1 MLIYANDVFLISL
14 HKSLGLHGQKNKKGF
29 SIMESNALD
38 ITDHLHFTVSRS
50 LSSRLCVWYSK
61 NERVKEV
68 GRNFHVICLL
78 FPRWTLLLWFCSS
91 VTWKL
96 VRLVFAGCGMKKVG
110 WIFLC
115 VFCLSCN
122 FMDWLIGLW
131 FFFLYKRWFDFF
143 IDLIVFYLSLLLH
156 FRLCLFRKK
165 EKKSNIN
172 EKVRV
177 YSLSKC
183 SLKCQFLLSCV
194 RRVMIIFSRSV
205 SMCFVH
211 CSIDGFLNNRG
222 WMFVNGFCMF
232 WFCWLCNRS
241 KTNNGY
247 T

>member
-1 MLIYANDVFLISL
+1 
-14 HKSLGLHGQKNKKGF
+14 
-29 SIMESNALD
+29 MESNALD

-96 VRLVFAGCGMKKVG
+96 VRLVFTGCGMKKVR

-131 FFFLYKRWFDFF
+131 FLFFYFF
-143 IDLIVFYLSLLLH
+143 INDGSIFFYRFDCILSI
-156 FRLCLFRKK
+156 
-165 EKKSNIN
+165 SSP
-172 EKVRV
+172 
-177 YSLSKC
+177 SLSVMSISK
-183 SLKCQFLLSCV
+183 KGKKIPILLIK
-194 RRVMIIFSRSV
+194 RFE
-205 SMCFVH
+205 FTPYQNVH
-211 CSIDGFLNNRG
+211 WN
-222 WMFVNGFCMF
+222 VNSYYPVFDAL
-232 WFCWLCNRS
+232 W
-241 KTNNGY
+241 
-247 T
+247 